1 MTYTYNHIIQFY
13 ETDAMQ
19 IVHHSNYIRWFEEA
33 RIGWLDNFGYSY
45 KRMEDEGISIP
56 VLAVDC
62 KYKKPLEFGD
72 TAEVHVKVDK
82 FTPLRLKLAY
92 EIYHKESG
100 VLTTIGSSEHCFINN
115 ETGRPTSLKKTHPDI
130 LAAFERA
137 VEESNA
143 E

>member
-1 MTYTYNHIIQFY
+1 MTYTYDHLVQFY
-13 ETDAMQ
+13 ETDAMK

-33 RIGWLDNFGYSY
+33 RVGWLDDFGYSY

-62 KYKKPLEFGD
+62 KYKKPLAYGD
-72 TAEVHVKVDK
+72 TAQVHVKVET
-82 FTPLRLKLAY
+82 FTPMRLNLAY
-92 EIYHKESG
+92 EIYNKETG
-100 VLTTIGSSEHCFINN
+100 KLTTTGSSEHCFINA

-137 VEESNA
+137 NEVEG
-143 E
+143 